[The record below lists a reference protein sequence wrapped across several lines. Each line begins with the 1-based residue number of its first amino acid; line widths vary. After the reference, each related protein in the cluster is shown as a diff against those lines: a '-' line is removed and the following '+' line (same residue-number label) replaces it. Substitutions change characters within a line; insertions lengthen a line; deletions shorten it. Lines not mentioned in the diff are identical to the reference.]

1 MNNEYIY
8 AKQDSIIIKQKER
21 STKNKTV
28 AKLNEKGMQ
37 NTQGSE
43 KKTELQ
49 NP

>member
-1 MNNEYIY
+1 M
-8 AKQDSIIIKQKER
+8 IIKRKQR

-37 NTQGSE
+37 NTQGPE